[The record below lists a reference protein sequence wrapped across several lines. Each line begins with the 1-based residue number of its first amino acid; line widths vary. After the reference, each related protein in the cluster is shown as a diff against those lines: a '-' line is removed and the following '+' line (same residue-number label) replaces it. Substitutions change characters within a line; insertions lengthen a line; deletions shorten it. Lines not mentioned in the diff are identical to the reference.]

1 MKLCLKKCSESTG
14 SSKLDLT
21 VWTSLTHGSQGDPIQ
36 ELFASGLKQD
46 EELELECKSS
56 TVSLSMAGGWF
67 QDLLQIAKPTD
78 AQKFLL

>member
-46 EELELECKSS
+46 EIKGNTNNEVDLEGK
-56 TVSLSMAGGWF
+56 
-67 QDLLQIAKPTD
+67 K
-78 AQKFLL
+78 KF